1 MEGIQ
6 VNAMTEPVNFTL
18 PKKPRVYQK
27 DSMPDQRKI
36 AVMPLKALTDQTL
49 TDGSIRILGVL
60 CSYCNRAG
68 ITWVSQA
75 RLAKD
80 LNISRQAV
88 TNQLMQLRAAGY
100 VEIIKKGFRGERCN
114 TLRVIFDSSVDAATA
129 MAVTSSMEDTRPPA
143 IKQEQAMEA
152 ETDPEG
158 QRRVAQAISKVLK
171 QPTKR
176 TKTMPKTGETVTVRN
191 MKAAIQKAQSKHQQP
206 VDNHAYIGQ
215 PTVSNEGSQTSVN
228 QTLHRQSI
236 GHSGVSQ
243 NTENTD
249 TSRQVV
255 SNQVVKEVNLNNQN
269 SSNLL
274 TSNLKSDLSVVLGN
288 QEVEQLIAEGIAAGR
303 IAEHLETLLPLYAS
317 EGITPSSAIL
327 MAGIRQLQADA
338 R

>member
-18 PKKPRVYQK
+18 PKKPRVYAK
-27 DSMPDQRKI
+27 DPLPDQRKV
-36 AVMPLKALTDQTL
+36 AVVPIKAVYDQKL
-49 TDGSIRILGVL
+49 SHGAFHVLAAL

-68 ITWVSQA
+68 ITWVSQT

-80 LNISRQAV
+80 LNISQQAV
-88 TNQLMQLRAAGY
+88 AKQFKQLRDCGY
-100 VEIIKKGFRGERCN
+100 LETVKKGFKGERTD

-129 MAVTSSMEDTRPPA
+129 MAVTSSMEDTRSPQ
-143 IKQEQAMEA
+143 IKQEQQMEA
-152 ETDPEG
+152 DRPDPEG
-158 QRRVAQAISKVLK
+158 QRRVAREVSKVLK

-176 TKTMPKTGETVTVRN
+176 IKTMPKSGETVTVRN

-206 VDNHAYIGQ
+206 VDNHAHNHNPQVVNADKLHSQ
-215 PTVSNEGSQTSVN
+215 PNHNLQVVD
-228 QTLHRQSI
+228 
-236 GHSGVSQ
+236 

-255 SNQVVKEVNLNNQN
+255 SNQVVKEVNLNKQN
-269 SSNLL
+269 S
-274 TSNLKSDLSVVLGN
+274 SNLKSDLSVVLN
-288 QEVEQLIAEGIAAGR
+288 NREVEELVADGLTADR